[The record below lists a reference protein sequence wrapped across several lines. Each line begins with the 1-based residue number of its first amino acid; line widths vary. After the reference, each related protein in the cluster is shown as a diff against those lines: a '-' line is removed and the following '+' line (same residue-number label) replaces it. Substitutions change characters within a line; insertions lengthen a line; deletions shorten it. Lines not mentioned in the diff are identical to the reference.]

1 MVCCTSSVE
10 QHHCLSR
17 CAHRALLQRS
27 SKQLTL
33 TTAAVAIARC
43 KLHAQMF
50 KEDVIK
56 SGGGRSKEPLV
67 DLVVNRSY
75 PDGVEWLMM
84 PNFGLNL
91 TQLAH
96 CGGHSAPRTH
106 RYKQFMLAQA
116 FHYVCMYKYAFVCAA
131 NHHGV

>member
-1 MVCCTSSVE
+1 MTSGLAF
-10 QHHCLSR
+10 QCISR
-17 CAHRALLQRS
+17 RCGICS
-27 SKQLTL
+27 SKQQIL
-33 TTAAVAIARC
+33 AIAVITIARC

-50 KEDVIK
+50 KEDVMK

-106 RYKQFMLAQA
+106 RYM
-116 FHYVCMYKYAFVCAA
+116 
-131 NHHGV
+131 

>member
-1 MVCCTSSVE
+1 M
-10 QHHCLSR
+10 
-17 CAHRALLQRS
+17 
-27 SKQLTL
+27 
-33 TTAAVAIARC
+33 
-43 KLHAQMF
+43 QMF
-50 KEDVIK
+50 KEDVMK

-84 PNFGLNL
+84 PYFGLNL

-106 RYKQFMLAQA
+106 RYTCKFDAQYCAKHLSLTGMLL
-116 FHYVCMYKYAFVCAA
+116 
-131 NHHGV
+131 

>member
-1 MVCCTSSVE
+1 MHS
-10 QHHCLSR
+10 LSY
-17 CAHRALLQRS
+17 CAHCAHVVNS

-33 TTAAVAIARC
+33 TTTAITIARY

-50 KEDVIK
+50 KEDVMK

-106 RYKQFMLAQA
+106 RYR
-116 FHYVCMYKYAFVCAA
+116 HYMSARSPE
-131 NHHGV
+131 HM